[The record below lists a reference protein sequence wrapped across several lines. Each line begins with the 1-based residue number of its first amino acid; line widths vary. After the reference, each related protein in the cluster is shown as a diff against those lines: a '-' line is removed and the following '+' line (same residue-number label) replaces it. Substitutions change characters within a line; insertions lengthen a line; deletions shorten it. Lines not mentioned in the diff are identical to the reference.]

1 MAWLSCGTVEEQKL
15 CPGIRSRVLERI
27 VKNFKNHKQ
36 VFERALIKFNRRRCF
51 SSLVKTFDYSA
62 MGSTSAVVAIII
74 VMFFHPP
81 WSIGQPSDFVQ
92 IRTDSFGKQTV
103 RDVRARR
110 TRASLCTVI
119 VGACFTTTKLWSRM
133 RPGLLGT
140 DQNGTDRQIDSC
152 SGRNDW
158 GVVGVY
164 MEQHLHPERQAAT
177 PLDPESS
184 PSLSSLYQ
192 LLLAVFAQTIF
203 TYTYRSWTRKLPTTL
218 RVCLTIFISAYT
230 LDHFLRNFN
239 FFNTTCNIYT
249 SKSGYKIL
257 FHSRRKKVS
266 KNDLSEIIGLV
277 RMVLEMSPKIDKPK
291 LTRKILW
298 HGK

>member
-1 MAWLSCGTVEEQKL
+1 MNLNLSIDPAFLSIWNYQTLPGNLLESVCLHLVPHEKCGSSGAYRECTRPEIFLPCMAWLSRGTVEEQKL

-110 TRASLCTVI
+110 TRASSCTVI

-164 MEQHLHPERQAAT
+164 MEQHLHP
-177 PLDPESS
+177 
-184 PSLSSLYQ
+184 
-192 LLLAVFAQTIF
+192 
-203 TYTYRSWTRKLPTTL
+203 
-218 RVCLTIFISAYT
+218 
-230 LDHFLRNFN
+230 
-239 FFNTTCNIYT
+239 
-249 SKSGYKIL
+249 
-257 FHSRRKKVS
+257 
-266 KNDLSEIIGLV
+266 
-277 RMVLEMSPKIDKPK
+277 
-291 LTRKILW
+291 
-298 HGK
+298 